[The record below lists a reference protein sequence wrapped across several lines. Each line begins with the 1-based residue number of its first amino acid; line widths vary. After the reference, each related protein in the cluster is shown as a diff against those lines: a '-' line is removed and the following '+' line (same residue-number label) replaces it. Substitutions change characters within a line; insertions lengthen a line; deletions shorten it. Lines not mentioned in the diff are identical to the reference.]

1 MPESARR
8 IAVLLPDLRPGGAE
22 RLHLHLAGYWAGQGL
37 KVDFVLRRAQG
48 ELLAQLPPGASVVDL
63 HATRVRHVLRP
74 LVRYLK
80 REQPDVLLAAM
91 WPLTVIA
98 PLAAKLAGFRGRV
111 VVSEHS
117 PLSLAYAG
125 KGVAHRMLLRA
136 SQRLLYPLAD
146 AVVAV
151 SGGVADDLARL
162 SGLPRA
168 AFTVIHN
175 PAATGRADR
184 PLPEKPAA
192 LAGCSGP
199 VILSVGTLKAVKRH
213 DVLIEAFAQLQAFP
227 QAVLSIV
234 GEGAERAALQARI
247 AALGLQSRV
256 LLPGY
261 APDPSPWYAH
271 ADLFVLSSDYEGFGN
286 VLVEALEFG
295 LPVVSSD
302 CPYGPREILADGRYG
317 TLVPPGD
324 AQALAAAMQQALQNR
339 PDAGAQKARAGA
351 FTLKIA
357 AESYLR
363 AMFPEAPGNPNP

>member
-1 MPESARR
+1 M
-8 IAVLLPDLRPGGAE
+8 
-22 RLHLHLAGYWAGQGL
+22 
-37 KVDFVLRRAQG
+37 
-48 ELLAQLPPGASVVDL
+48 
-63 HATRVRHVLRP
+63 
-74 LVRYLK
+74 
-80 REQPDVLLAAM
+80 
-91 WPLTVIA
+91 
-98 PLAAKLAGFRGRV
+98 
-111 VVSEHS
+111 
-117 PLSLAYAG
+117 
-125 KGVAHRMLLRA
+125 
-136 SQRLLYPLAD
+136 
-146 AVVAV
+146 
-151 SGGVADDLARL
+151 
-162 SGLPRA
+162 
-168 AFTVIHN
+168 
-175 PAATGRADR
+175 
-184 PLPEKPAA
+184 PEKPAA

-227 QAVLSIV
+227 QAVLCIV

-247 AALGLQSRV
+247 AALGLQGRV

-261 APDPSPWYAH
+261 APDPSPWYAQ

-339 PDAGAQKARAGA
+339 PDAGAQQARAGA